1 MRTKVATMVL
11 IMLTST
17 LAGCTSDA
25 NGVDETVI
33 DETVIEEIS
42 GCTNPDALNFQE
54 NATKDDN
61 SCTYESDTDDVQD
74 NLDVDDSSNSTTNN
88 TDAPVTEED
97 GPGEYNFTEMLKP
110 MGVLGSY
117 DAQIGLN
124 HNHIVI
130 GDTIYFILDDLWSF
144 SFEGGLNSHAIDGI
158 QFTYPEEIV
167 EINGVLYFSAEEVI
181 DGERTYEYATFA
193 HDLANSTT
201 WRIPNNSH
209 LSNFQWGFTFEGDDF
224 FLSSNTVRVMNDD
237 GTSTEV
243 YNHTQGVWCQSCGEV
258 GVTEHGLVFVAS
270 DGDETGNHMEL
281 WLLNLDASDEDSVEN
296 PPSTSIT
303 QLTNLNLSDNYN
315 TMFMD
320 ILSITVE
327 AVVFATSIGWSG
339 YYHINQ
345 YSFDNQTVWQVHP
358 DQVNLELHR
367 VVQGYGA
374 SNSDVLFFP
383 EWDYSTGQ
391 SSVLIYDSCVGSVH
405 EHDFGTT
412 STSPNIYITEEEL
425 IVAYRPLNSSN
436 QYSPITHV
444 VGMSQMTGEV
454 RNITTFDQSELLNST
469 TEAPADQSGIDGGV
483 VVFENYIFLRAWGQ
497 LLIHDTEL
505 GNNWISHPLSQTI
518 DVKYFQ
524 CDNGE
529 QILFSLVN
537 SFQHGGI
544 EECSDGS
551 DEVDWEESN
560 NPGFPGNFTC
570 DDGTELEF
578 WDVNNGWHQCSNG
591 EDEWYPDGFMAMR
604 DGWDLLVL
612 GDSILFRSG
621 WDAWYL
627 ES

>member
-1 MRTKVATMVL
+1 MRTRVATIVL

-17 LAGCTSDA
+17 FAGCTSDA
-25 NGVDETVI
+25 DGV

-42 GCTNPDALNFQE
+42 GCTNPDALNFQD

-74 NLDVDDSSNSTTNN
+74 NLDADDCSNSTTNN
-88 TDAPVTEED
+88 TDAQITEEN
-97 GPGEYNFTEMLKP
+97 GPEEYNFTELLHP
-110 MGVLGSY
+110 MGAMGSY
-117 DAQIGLN
+117 EDQIGLN
-124 HNHIVI
+124 QNHIVI

-144 SFEGGLNSHAIDGI
+144 SFADGLNSHAIDGI
-158 QFTYPEEIV
+158 QFTYAEEIV
-167 EINGVLYFSAEEVI
+167 EIDGVLYFSAEEI
-181 DGERTYEYATFA
+181 IEGERTYEYATFA
-193 HDLANSTT
+193 HDLSNTTT

-224 FLSSNTVRVMNDD
+224 FLSSNTLRVMNDD

-243 YNHTQGVWCQSCGEV
+243 YNHTQGVWCQSCGEI
-258 GVTEHGLVFVAS
+258 GVTEHGLIFVAS

-281 WLLNLDASDEDSVEN
+281 WLLNLYASDEDSVEN
-296 PPSTSIT
+296 SPSTSIT

-320 ILSITVE
+320 ILSITDE

-339 YYHINQ
+339 YYHLNQ

-367 VVQGYGA
+367 EVQGYGA
-374 SNSDVLFFP
+374 SNSDVLFIP

-391 SSVLIYDSCVGSVH
+391 SSILIYDSCVGSVH

-412 STSPNIYITEEEL
+412 STSPNIHITEEEL
-425 IVAYRPLNSSN
+425 IVAYRPQNSSN
-436 QYSPITHV
+436 EYSPMTHV
-444 VGMSQMTGEV
+444 VGMSQTTGEI
-454 RNITTFDQSELLNST
+454 RNITTFDQSELLSST
-469 TEAPADQSGIDGGV
+469 TEAPADQGGIDGGV
-483 VVFENYIFLRAWGQ
+483 VVYDKYIFLRAWGQ

-505 GNNWISHPLSQTI
+505 GNNWISHPLSQTL

-537 SFQHGGI
+537 SFQHGGT
-544 EECSDGS
+544 EDCSDGS
-551 DEVDWEESN
+551 DEVDWDESN
-560 NPGFPGNFTC
+560 DPGFPGNFTC

-591 EDEWYPDGFMAMR
+591 EDEWYPDGFMAMN
-604 DGWDLLVL
+604 DGWDLLIL

-621 WDAWYL
+621 WDAWHL
-627 ES
+627 EF